1 MNEGLTMLYAQVKD
15 KAHWPMKWEKCEL
28 MHKHLN
34 SISWSYQLQIERRM
48 LFDAVHPEFRG
59 VLVKWNNNQVTRDI
73 VREVLLETSDPE
85 QMEAALFMLIN
96 EAEQAAKA
104 VAWVHQGQ
112 I

>member
-1 MNEGLTMLYAQVKD
+1 MLYAQVKD
-15 KAHWPMKWEKCEL
+15 KAMWPMKWEKCEL

-59 VLVKWNNNQVTRDI
+59 VLVKWTPNTSITRDM
-73 VREVLLETSDPE
+73 VREVLLETGDPE

-104 VAWVHQGQ
+104 MKWVHQGQ